1 MDRQR
6 KGYGSKYALQR
17 IGTTESG
24 AKWAFI
30 RVVCVCV
37 CVCGVFSYTH
47 HRVVTDFND
56 NNDFNDYNDYNY
68 YSIRYSCDVYIMHT
82 QQHGKEKQN

>member
-1 MDRQR
+1 MAANMH
-6 KGYGSKYALQR
+6 YSALELLNLVPNER
-17 IGTTESG
+17 S
-24 AKWAFI
+24 F
-30 RVVCVCV
+30 VLCVCV

-82 QQHGKEKQN
+82 QQDGKEKQN